1 MTRKRTL
8 ALVLTAALVGLATA
22 QAAPPSPSAPAPAPA
37 PGVPP
42 AGPGEA
48 GNPGA
53 APARATGPAPA
64 AAEPLPIDELRAF
77 TEVFARIKADYVDE
91 VSDRQ
96 LLESALKGMLAG
108 LDPHSAY
115 LDPEAFRGL
124 QEGTTGEFGGVGI
137 EVAVEAGTI
146 RVISPVDDTPAAR
159 AGIRPGDLILR
170 IDDTPTKDMTLIDA
184 VKLLRGA
191 PGSEVRLTLGRGGVE
206 KPIEVLLRRDLIRTR
221 SVRSEMLEPG
231 FAYVRVSNFQNHT
244 GEDLKRALKEL
255 QATPGGIKGLVLD
268 LRNNPGGVLNAA
280 VEVSDHFLERG
291 RIVYTD
297 GRVVDATLQFDAQ
310 PGDLLRG
317 APVVVLINAGSAS
330 ASEIVAGALQ
340 DHRRGVIMGS
350 QSFGKGSVQTILPM
364 QNQSALKLT
373 TARYYT
379 PSGRSIQAQGIVPD
393 IILEDLV
400 LAEAPKTAEGLRV
413 READLRGRL
422 ANPAGEGA
430 EGAGSPPTPAAAPAP
445 GDGKDDAAAPITP
458 TDPAATGA
466 APKLRARDDYAINE
480 ALNLLK
486 GMALLKAPPPA
497 RTATPSAPSAGKP
510 PGA

>member
-1 MTRKRTL
+1 MTQRHTL
-8 ALVLTAALVGLATA
+8 ALALSLALAGFT
-22 QAAPPSPSAPAPAPA
+22 PAHAEQPAGTTPA
-37 PGVPP
+37 VPP
-42 AGPGEA
+42 ATGAPDPQVPDLGGETGA
-48 GNPGA
+48 QANPSGQRGKSA
-53 APARATGPAPA
+53 V
-64 AAEPLPIDELRAF
+64 EPLPLEELRAF
-77 TEVFARIKADYVDE
+77 TEVFARIKADYVEE

-96 LLESALKGMLAG
+96 LLESAIKGMLAG

-115 LDPEAFRGL
+115 LDPEAFKGL

-137 EVAVEAGTI
+137 EVAVEDGTI

-159 AGIRPGDLILR
+159 AGIKPGDLILR
-170 IDDTPTKDMTLIDA
+170 IDDTPTKDLTLIDA

-191 PGSEVRLTLGRGGVE
+191 PGSAVQLTLGRSGVDR
-206 KPIEVLLRRDLIRTR
+206 PIEVTLERAIIRAQ

-244 GEDLKRALKEL
+244 GEDLRRTLTEL
-255 QATPGGIKGLVLD
+255 QQSPAGVKGLILD

-297 GRVVDATLQFDAQ
+297 GRVADTTLQFDAQ

-340 DHRRGVIMGS
+340 DHRRALIMGS

-364 QNQSALKLT
+364 QSQSALKLT

-393 IILEDLV
+393 IVLEELV
-400 LAEAPKTAEGLRV
+400 LAEAPRGGDGLRV

-422 ANPAGEGA
+422 ANPADEPAGAADEPAPAATPATPPA
-430 EGAGSPPTPAAAPAP
+430 EGTEDATESKPAAAT
-445 GDGKDDAAAPITP
+445 AAR
-458 TDPAATGA
+458 
-466 APKLRARDDYAINE
+466 LRARDDYAINE

-486 GMALLKAPPPA
+486 GMALLQSPAPAKLAPA
-497 RTATPSAPSAGKP
+497 VPQTTARRD
-510 PGA
+510 